1 MSAIFAILAA
11 TAPVTGTSVDCEISQ
26 ERKTAFS
33 HTLKYLRNHLDTQI
47 KDTGCTHHNM
57 LKMII
62 EFVSLT
68 LRSLINV
75 QFTLIYFRKISSL
88 YALIK
93 DL

>member
-47 KDTGCTHHNM
+47 KDTGCTHLNM
-57 LKMII
+57 VKMII
-62 EFVSLT
+62 EFLSLNAYALT
-68 LRSLINV
+68 LI
-75 QFTLIYFRKISSL
+75 FIFF
-88 YALIK
+88 
-93 DL
+93 